1 MCLKPAVRSTLSVF
15 RALYFVHR
23 FIHRVYM
30 PNFSM
35 YDDYPE
41 HYLETEKSWRSGS
54 RSSFRT
60 TRESS
65 VRRDALADRVITVSV
80 AVGQLRDAVV
90 GTLGGLWISG
100 EVSNLSRP
108 VSGHVYFT
116 IKDRDAQIR
125 CAYFAG
131 QARQHPATFRMG
143 DRIEVCGAP
152 DVYAK
157 SGDLQ
162 IKVTQWRHAGAGA
175 LYEAYLR
182 LKTQLSAEGLFDSSV
197 KKPLPRF
204 VKRVVV
210 VTSAQAAAFQD
221 VIRTIRRRMP
231 WVVLTL
237 SPAFVQGAMAPRSLM
252 EALKRADRAR
262 PDVILLVRGG
272 GSFEDLMAFNDE
284 KLVRTLRTLNT
295 PVIAGIGHESDETLA
310 SLAAD
315 VCASTPTAAAEQLG
329 PEIGDWLR
337 QLNACS
343 DRLER
348 EVGRRLDDAT
358 QTLDRLSQMVHNQ
371 EQGFA
376 HKADQLKRA
385 QTQLTYLIEQNVQS
399 RETRLTRAA
408 RGLSQLGDM
417 PARSEDVLLK
427 QWARFEVSADA
438 YWANK
443 ERRCELSESRLQ
455 SPDLLLQAH
464 KGRLVRAERALRSV
478 FAQQVIQLD
487 RRLNKADGALDIVAN
502 QTVNQQTYKL
512 DRLAQQFPL
521 FEKCV
526 DEATVRLRALG
537 HALLA
542 LDPEKPLRQGYAWV
556 ERGAQPISSVADIE
570 KGQRL
575 TLRFADGRVDVEALD
590 VEK

>member
-1 MCLKPAVRSTLSVF
+1 
-15 RALYFVHR
+15 
-23 FIHRVYM
+23 M
-30 PNFSM
+30 PNFPTF
-35 YDDYPE
+35 DDYPDFQ
-41 HYLETEKSWRSGS
+41 LETERPWQPVT
-54 RSSFRT
+54 RSSYRGL
-60 TRESS
+60 RETP
-65 VRRDALADRVITVSV
+65 VHREALADRVISVSV
-80 AVGQLRDAVV
+80 AVGQLRDAV
-90 GTLGGLWISG
+90 GKTLGGLWISG
-100 EVSNLSRP
+100 EVSNLSKP

-131 QARQHPATFRMG
+131 QARLNPATFRTG
-143 DRIEVCGAP
+143 DRIEVCGHP

-182 LKTQLSAEGLFDSSV
+182 LKQLLSTEGLFDLSV

-221 VIRTIRRRMP
+221 VIRTVRRRMP
-231 WVVLTL
+231 WVELTL
-237 SPAFVQGAMAPRSLM
+237 SPAFVQGAMAPRSLI
-252 EALKRADRAR
+252 EALKRADRAQ
-262 PDVILLVRGG
+262 PDVVLLVRGG

-284 KLVRTLRTLNT
+284 KLVRTLRTLNV

-337 QLNACS
+337 QLNACA

-348 EVGRRLDDAT
+348 AVVRSIDDAT
-358 QTLDRLSQMVHNQ
+358 QTLDRFGQYLQRQ
-371 EQGFA
+371 EQGFER
-376 HKADQLKRA
+376 KAEQLVRA
-385 QTQLTYLIEQNVQS
+385 ETQLTYLIEQNVKS
-399 RETRLTRAA
+399 REVRLNRSAWH
-408 RGLSQLGDM
+408 LSQLGDV
-417 PARSEDVLLK
+417 PARREDTLLK
-427 QWARFEVSADA
+427 QWTRFEGSVDA
-438 YWANK
+438 YWANID
-443 ERRCELSESRLQ
+443 RRCGLAESRLK
-455 SPDLLLQAH
+455 SPDLLLKAH
-464 KGRLVRAERALRSV
+464 TGHLARAEGALQTV
-478 FAQQVIQLD
+478 FSQQLTQLD
-487 RRLNKADGALDIVAN
+487 RRLNKVDGALDVVAT
-502 QTVNQQTYKL
+502 QTVKQQAYKL
-512 DRLAQQFPL
+512 ERLAQQFPL
-521 FEKCV
+521 FEKTV

-556 ERGAQPISSVADIE
+556 ERGAQPVSSVFEIQQ
-570 KGQRL
+570 GQHL
-575 TLRFADGRVDVEALD
+575 TLRFADGLVEAEALD
-590 VEK
+590 VKKNECF

>member
-1 MCLKPAVRSTLSVF
+1 
-15 RALYFVHR
+15 
-23 FIHRVYM
+23 M
-30 PNFSM
+30 PNFPTF
-35 YDDYPE
+35 DDYPDFP
-41 HYLETEKSWRSGS
+41 LETERPWQPVT
-54 RSSFRT
+54 RSSYRGL
-60 TRESS
+60 RETP
-65 VRRDALADRVITVSV
+65 VHREALADRVISVSV
-80 AVGQLRDAVV
+80 AVGQLRDAV
-90 GTLGGLWISG
+90 GKTLGGLWISG
-100 EVSNLSRP
+100 EVSNLSKP

-131 QARQHPATFRMG
+131 QARLNPATFRTG
-143 DRIEVCGAP
+143 DRIEVCGHP

-182 LKTQLSAEGLFDSSV
+182 LKQQLSTEGLFDLSV

-221 VIRTIRRRMP
+221 VIRTVRRRMP
-231 WVVLTL
+231 WVELTL
-237 SPAFVQGAMAPRSLM
+237 SPAFVQGAMAPRSLI
-252 EALKRADRAR
+252 EALKRADRAQ

-284 KLVRTLRTLNT
+284 KLVRTLRTLNV

-337 QLNACS
+337 QLNAYA

-348 EVGRRLDDAT
+348 AVVRSIDDAT
-358 QTLDRLSQMVHNQ
+358 QTLDRFGQYLQRQ
-371 EQGFA
+371 EQGFER
-376 HKADQLKRA
+376 KAEQLVRA
-385 QTQLTYLIEQNVQS
+385 ETQLTYLIDQNVKS
-399 RETRLTRAA
+399 REVRLNRAA
-408 RGLSQLGDM
+408 WHLSQLGDV
-417 PARSEDVLLK
+417 PARREDTLLK
-427 QWARFEVSADA
+427 QWTRFEGSVDA
-438 YWANK
+438 YWANID
-443 ERRCELSESRLQ
+443 RRCGLAESRLK
-455 SPDLLLQAH
+455 SPDLLLKAH
-464 KGRLVRAERALRSV
+464 TGHLARAEGALQTV
-478 FAQQVIQLD
+478 FSQQLTQLD
-487 RRLNKADGALDIVAN
+487 RRLNKVDGALDVVAT
-502 QTVNQQTYKL
+502 QTVKQQAYKL
-512 DRLAQQFPL
+512 ERLAQQFPL
-521 FEKCV
+521 FEKTV

-556 ERGAQPISSVADIE
+556 ERGAQPVSSVFEIQQ
-570 KGQRL
+570 GQHL
-575 TLRFADGRVDVEALD
+575 TLRFADGLVEAEALD
-590 VEK
+590 VKKNECF

>member
-1 MCLKPAVRSTLSVF
+1 
-15 RALYFVHR
+15 
-23 FIHRVYM
+23 M
-30 PNFSM
+30 PNFPTF
-35 YDDYPE
+35 DDYPDFQ
-41 HYLETEKSWRSGS
+41 LETERPWQPVT
-54 RSSFRT
+54 RSSYRGL
-60 TRESS
+60 RETP
-65 VRRDALADRVITVSV
+65 VHREALADRVISVSV
-80 AVGQLRDAVV
+80 AVGQLRDAV
-90 GTLGGLWISG
+90 GKTLGGLWISG
-100 EVSNLSRP
+100 EVSNLSKP

-131 QARQHPATFRMG
+131 QARLNPATFRTG
-143 DRIEVCGAP
+143 DRIEVCGHP

-182 LKTQLSAEGLFDSSV
+182 LKHQLSTEGLFDLSV
-197 KKPLPRF
+197 KKPLPRL

-221 VIRTIRRRMP
+221 VIRTVRRRMP
-231 WVVLTL
+231 WVELTL
-237 SPAFVQGAMAPRSLM
+237 SPAFVQGAMAPRSLI
-252 EALKRADRAR
+252 EALKRADRAQ

-284 KLVRTLRTLNT
+284 KLVRTLRTLNV

-337 QLNACS
+337 QLNACA

-348 EVGRRLDDAT
+348 AVVRSIDDAT
-358 QTLDRLSQMVHNQ
+358 QTLDRFGQYLQRQ
-371 EQGFA
+371 EQGFER
-376 HKADQLKRA
+376 KAEQLVRA
-385 QTQLTYLIEQNVQS
+385 ETQLTYLIEQNVKS
-399 RETRLTRAA
+399 REVRLNRSAWH
-408 RGLSQLGDM
+408 LSQLGDV
-417 PARSEDVLLK
+417 PVRREETLLK
-427 QWARFEVSADA
+427 HWTRFEGSVDA
-438 YWANK
+438 YWANID
-443 ERRCELSESRLQ
+443 RRCGLAESRLK
-455 SPDLLLQAH
+455 SPDLLLKAH
-464 KGRLVRAERALRSV
+464 TGHLARAEGALQTV
-478 FAQQVIQLD
+478 FSQQLTQLD
-487 RRLNKADGALDIVAN
+487 RRLNKVDGALDVVAT
-502 QTVNQQTYKL
+502 QTVKQQAYKL
-512 DRLAQQFPL
+512 ERLAQQFPL
-521 FEKCV
+521 FEKTV

-556 ERGAQPISSVADIE
+556 ERGAQPVSSVFEIQQ
-570 KGQRL
+570 GQHL
-575 TLRFADGRVDVEALD
+575 TLRFADGLVEAEALD
-590 VEK
+590 VKKNECF

>member
-1 MCLKPAVRSTLSVF
+1 
-15 RALYFVHR
+15 
-23 FIHRVYM
+23 M
-30 PNFSM
+30 PNFPTF
-35 YDDYPE
+35 DDYPDFQ
-41 HYLETEKSWRSGS
+41 LETERPWQPVT
-54 RSSFRT
+54 RSSYRGL
-60 TRESS
+60 RETP
-65 VRRDALADRVITVSV
+65 VHREALADRVISVSV
-80 AVGQLRDAVV
+80 AVGQLRDAV
-90 GTLGGLWISG
+90 GKTLGGLWISG
-100 EVSNLSRP
+100 EVSNLSKP

-131 QARQHPATFRMG
+131 QARLNPATFRTG
-143 DRIEVCGAP
+143 DRIEVCGHP

-182 LKTQLSAEGLFDSSV
+182 LKQQLSTEGLFDLSV

-221 VIRTIRRRMP
+221 VIRTVRRRMP
-231 WVVLTL
+231 WVELTL
-237 SPAFVQGAMAPRSLM
+237 SPAFVQGAMAPRSLI
-252 EALKRADRAR
+252 EALKRADRAQ

-284 KLVRTLRTLNT
+284 KLVRTLRTLNV

-337 QLNACS
+337 QLNACA

-348 EVGRRLDDAT
+348 AVVRSIDDAT
-358 QTLDRLSQMVHNQ
+358 QTLDRFGQYLQRQ
-371 EQGFA
+371 EQGFER
-376 HKADQLKRA
+376 KAEQLVRA
-385 QTQLTYLIEQNVQS
+385 ETQLTYLIEQNVKS
-399 RETRLTRAA
+399 REVRLNRSAWH
-408 RGLSQLGDM
+408 LSQLGDV
-417 PARSEDVLLK
+417 PARREDTLLK
-427 QWARFEVSADA
+427 QWTRFEGSVDA
-438 YWANK
+438 YWANID
-443 ERRCELSESRLQ
+443 RRCGLAESRLK
-455 SPDLLLQAH
+455 SPDLLLKAH
-464 KGRLVRAERALRSV
+464 TGHLARAEGALQTV
-478 FAQQVIQLD
+478 FSQQLTQLD
-487 RRLNKADGALDIVAN
+487 RRLNKVDGALDVVAT
-502 QTVNQQTYKL
+502 QTVKQQAYKL
-512 DRLAQQFPL
+512 ERLAQQFPL
-521 FEKCV
+521 FEKTV

-556 ERGAQPISSVADIE
+556 ERGAQPVSSVFEIQQ
-570 KGQRL
+570 GQHL
-575 TLRFADGRVDVEALD
+575 TLRFADGRVEAEALD
-590 VEK
+590 VKKNECF

>member
-1 MCLKPAVRSTLSVF
+1 
-15 RALYFVHR
+15 
-23 FIHRVYM
+23 M
-30 PNFSM
+30 PNFPTF
-35 YDDYPE
+35 DDYPDFQ
-41 HYLETEKSWRSGS
+41 LETERPWQPVT
-54 RSSFRT
+54 RSSYRGL
-60 TRESS
+60 RETP
-65 VRRDALADRVITVSV
+65 VHREALADRVISVSV
-80 AVGQLRDAVV
+80 AVGQLRDAV
-90 GTLGGLWISG
+90 GKTLGGLWISG
-100 EVSNLSRP
+100 EVSNLSKP

-131 QARQHPATFRMG
+131 QARLNPATFRTG
-143 DRIEVCGAP
+143 DRIEVCGHP

-182 LKTQLSAEGLFDSSV
+182 LKQQLSTEGLFDLSV

-221 VIRTIRRRMP
+221 VIRTVRRRMP
-231 WVVLTL
+231 WVELTL
-237 SPAFVQGAMAPRSLM
+237 SPAFVQGAMAPRSLI
-252 EALKRADRAR
+252 EALKRADRAQ

-284 KLVRTLRTLNT
+284 KLVRTLRTLNV

-337 QLNACS
+337 QLNACA

-348 EVGRRLDDAT
+348 AVVRSIDDAT
-358 QTLDRLSQMVHNQ
+358 QTLDRFGQYLQRQ
-371 EQGFA
+371 EQGFER
-376 HKADQLKRA
+376 KAEQLVRA
-385 QTQLTYLIEQNVQS
+385 ETQLTYLIEQNVKS
-399 RETRLTRAA
+399 REVRLNRSAWH
-408 RGLSQLGDM
+408 LSQLGDV
-417 PARSEDVLLK
+417 PVRREETLLK
-427 QWARFEVSADA
+427 HWTRFEGSVDA
-438 YWANK
+438 YWANID
-443 ERRCELSESRLQ
+443 RRCGLAESRLK
-455 SPDLLLQAH
+455 SPDLLLKAH
-464 KGRLVRAERALRSV
+464 TGHLARAEGALQTV
-478 FAQQVIQLD
+478 FSQQLTQLD
-487 RRLNKADGALDIVAN
+487 RRLNKVDGALDVVAT
-502 QTVNQQTYKL
+502 QTVKQQAYKL
-512 DRLAQQFPL
+512 ERLAQQFPL
-521 FEKCV
+521 FEKTV

-556 ERGAQPISSVADIE
+556 ERGAQPVSSVFEIQQ
-570 KGQRL
+570 GQHL
-575 TLRFADGRVDVEALD
+575 TLRFADGLVEAEALD
-590 VEK
+590 VKKNECF

>member
-1 MCLKPAVRSTLSVF
+1 
-15 RALYFVHR
+15 
-23 FIHRVYM
+23 M
-30 PNFSM
+30 PNFPTF
-35 YDDYPE
+35 DDYPDFQ
-41 HYLETEKSWRSGS
+41 LETERPWQPVT
-54 RSSFRT
+54 RSSYRGL
-60 TRESS
+60 RETP
-65 VRRDALADRVITVSV
+65 VHREALADRVISVSV
-80 AVGQLRDAVV
+80 AVGQLRDAVSK
-90 GTLGGLWISG
+90 TLGGLWISG
-100 EVSNLSRP
+100 EVSNLSKP

-131 QARQHPATFRMG
+131 QARLNPATFRTG
-143 DRIEVCGAP
+143 DRIEVCGHP

-182 LKTQLSAEGLFDSSV
+182 LKQLLSTEGLFDLSV

-221 VIRTIRRRMP
+221 VIRTVRRRMP
-231 WVVLTL
+231 WVELTL
-237 SPAFVQGAMAPRSLM
+237 SPAFVQGAMAPRSLI
-252 EALKRADRAR
+252 EALKRADRAQ

-284 KLVRTLRTLNT
+284 KLVRTLRTLNV

-337 QLNACS
+337 QLNACA

-348 EVGRRLDDAT
+348 AVVRSIDDAT
-358 QTLDRLSQMVHNQ
+358 QTLDRFGQYLQRQ
-371 EQGFA
+371 EQGFER
-376 HKADQLKRA
+376 KAEQLVRA
-385 QTQLTYLIEQNVQS
+385 ETQLTYLIEQNVKS
-399 RETRLTRAA
+399 REVRLNRSAWH
-408 RGLSQLGDM
+408 LSQLGDV
-417 PARSEDVLLK
+417 PVRREETLLK
-427 QWARFEVSADA
+427 HWTRFEGSVDA
-438 YWANK
+438 YWANID
-443 ERRCELSESRLQ
+443 RRCGLVESRLK
-455 SPDLLLQAH
+455 SPDLLLKAH
-464 KGRLVRAERALRSV
+464 TGHLARAEGALQTV
-478 FAQQVIQLD
+478 FSQQLTQLD
-487 RRLNKADGALDIVAN
+487 RRLNKVDGALDVVAT
-502 QTVNQQTYKL
+502 QTVKQQAYKL
-512 DRLAQQFPL
+512 ERLAQQFPL
-521 FEKCV
+521 FEKTV

-556 ERGAQPISSVADIE
+556 ERGAQPVSSVFEIQQ
-570 KGQRL
+570 GQHL
-575 TLRFADGRVDVEALD
+575 TLRFADGLVEAEALD
-590 VEK
+590 VKKNECF

>member
-1 MCLKPAVRSTLSVF
+1 
-15 RALYFVHR
+15 
-23 FIHRVYM
+23 M
-30 PNFSM
+30 PNFPTF
-35 YDDYPE
+35 DDYPDFQ
-41 HYLETEKSWRSGS
+41 LETERPWQPVT
-54 RSSFRT
+54 RSSYRGL
-60 TRESS
+60 RETP
-65 VRRDALADRVITVSV
+65 VRREALADRVISVSV
-80 AVGQLRDAVV
+80 AVGQLRDAV
-90 GTLGGLWISG
+90 GKTLGGLWISG
-100 EVSNLSRP
+100 EVSNLSKP

-131 QARQHPATFRMG
+131 QARLNPATFRTG
-143 DRIEVCGAP
+143 DRIEVCGHP

-182 LKTQLSAEGLFDSSV
+182 LKHQLSTEGLFDLSV

-221 VIRTIRRRMP
+221 VIRTVRRRMP
-231 WVVLTL
+231 WVELTL
-237 SPAFVQGAMAPRSLM
+237 SPAFVQGAMAPRSLI
-252 EALKRADRAR
+252 EALKRADRAQ

-284 KLVRTLRTLNT
+284 KLVRTLRTLNV

-337 QLNACS
+337 QLNACA

-348 EVGRRLDDAT
+348 AVVRSIDDAT
-358 QTLDRLSQMVHNQ
+358 QTLDRFGQYLQRQ
-371 EQGFA
+371 EQGFER
-376 HKADQLKRA
+376 KAEQLVRA
-385 QTQLTYLIEQNVQS
+385 ETQLTYLIEQNVKS
-399 RETRLTRAA
+399 REVRLNRSAWH
-408 RGLSQLGDM
+408 LSQLGDV
-417 PARSEDVLLK
+417 PVRREETLLK
-427 QWARFEVSADA
+427 HWTRFEGSVDA
-438 YWANK
+438 YWANID
-443 ERRCELSESRLQ
+443 RRCGLAESRLK
-455 SPDLLLQAH
+455 SPDLLLKAH
-464 KGRLVRAERALRSV
+464 TGHLARAEGALQTV
-478 FAQQVIQLD
+478 FSQQLTQLD
-487 RRLNKADGALDIVAN
+487 RRLNKVDGALDVVAT
-502 QTVNQQTYKL
+502 QTVKQQAYKL
-512 DRLAQQFPL
+512 ERLAQQFPL
-521 FEKCV
+521 FEKTV

-556 ERGAQPISSVADIE
+556 ERGAQPVSSVFEIQQ
-570 KGQRL
+570 GQHL
-575 TLRFADGRVDVEALD
+575 TLRFADGLVEAEALD
-590 VEK
+590 VKKNECF

>member
-1 MCLKPAVRSTLSVF
+1 
-15 RALYFVHR
+15 
-23 FIHRVYM
+23 M
-30 PNFSM
+30 PNFSTF
-35 YDDYPE
+35 DDYPDFQ
-41 HYLETEKSWRSGS
+41 LETERPWQPVT
-54 RSSFRT
+54 RSSYRGL
-60 TRESS
+60 RETP
-65 VRRDALADRVITVSV
+65 VHREALADRVISVSV
-80 AVGQLRDAVV
+80 AVGQLRDAV
-90 GTLGGLWISG
+90 GKTLGGLWISG
-100 EVSNLSRP
+100 EVSNLSKP

-131 QARQHPATFRMG
+131 QARLNPATFRTG
-143 DRIEVCGAP
+143 DRIEVCGHP

-182 LKTQLSAEGLFDSSV
+182 LKHQLSTEGLFDLSV

-221 VIRTIRRRMP
+221 VIRTVRRRMP
-231 WVVLTL
+231 WVELTL
-237 SPAFVQGAMAPRSLM
+237 SPAFVQGAMAPRSLI
-252 EALKRADRAR
+252 EALKRADRAQ

-284 KLVRTLRTLNT
+284 KLVRTLRTLNV

-337 QLNACS
+337 QLNACA

-348 EVGRRLDDAT
+348 AVVRSIDDAT
-358 QTLDRLSQMVHNQ
+358 QTLDRFGQYLQRQ
-371 EQGFA
+371 EQGFER
-376 HKADQLKRA
+376 KAEQLVRA
-385 QTQLTYLIEQNVQS
+385 ETQLTYLIEQNVKS
-399 RETRLTRAA
+399 REVRLNRSAWH
-408 RGLSQLGDM
+408 LSQLGDV
-417 PARSEDVLLK
+417 PVRREETLLK
-427 QWARFEVSADA
+427 HWTRFEGSVDA
-438 YWANK
+438 YWANID
-443 ERRCELSESRLQ
+443 RRCGLAESRLK
-455 SPDLLLQAH
+455 SPDLLLKAH
-464 KGRLVRAERALRSV
+464 TGHLARAEGALQTV
-478 FAQQVIQLD
+478 FSQQLTQLD
-487 RRLNKADGALDIVAN
+487 RRLNKVDGALDVVAT
-502 QTVNQQTYKL
+502 QTVKQQAYKL
-512 DRLAQQFPL
+512 ERLAQQFPL
-521 FEKCV
+521 FEKTV

-556 ERGAQPISSVADIE
+556 ERGAQPVSSVFEIQQ
-570 KGQRL
+570 GQHL
-575 TLRFADGRVDVEALD
+575 TLRFADGLVEAEALD
-590 VEK
+590 VKKNECF

>member
-1 MCLKPAVRSTLSVF
+1 
-15 RALYFVHR
+15 
-23 FIHRVYM
+23 M
-30 PNFSM
+30 PNFPTF
-35 YDDYPE
+35 DDYPDFQ
-41 HYLETEKSWRSGS
+41 LETERPWQPVT
-54 RSSFRT
+54 RSSYRGL
-60 TRESS
+60 RETP
-65 VRRDALADRVITVSV
+65 VHREALADRVISVSV
-80 AVGQLRDAVV
+80 AVGQLRDAV
-90 GTLGGLWISG
+90 GKTLGGLWISG
-100 EVSNLSRP
+100 EVSNLSKP

-131 QARQHPATFRMG
+131 QARLNPATFRTG
-143 DRIEVCGAP
+143 DRIEVCGHP

-182 LKTQLSAEGLFDSSV
+182 LKQQLSTEGLFDLSV

-204 VKRVVV
+204 VKHVVV

-221 VIRTIRRRMP
+221 VIRTVRRRMP
-231 WVVLTL
+231 WVELTL
-237 SPAFVQGAMAPRSLM
+237 SPAFVQGAMAPRSLI
-252 EALKRADRAR
+252 EALKRADRAQ

-284 KLVRTLRTLNT
+284 KLVRTLRTLNV

-337 QLNACS
+337 QLNACA

-348 EVGRRLDDAT
+348 AVVRSIDDAT
-358 QTLDRLSQMVHNQ
+358 QTLDRFGQYLQRQ
-371 EQGFA
+371 EQGFER
-376 HKADQLKRA
+376 KAEQLVRA
-385 QTQLTYLIEQNVQS
+385 ETQLTSLIEQNVKS
-399 RETRLTRAA
+399 REVRLNRSAWH
-408 RGLSQLGDM
+408 LSQLGDV
-417 PARSEDVLLK
+417 PVRREETLLK
-427 QWARFEVSADA
+427 HWTRFEGSVDA
-438 YWANK
+438 YWANID
-443 ERRCELSESRLQ
+443 RRCGLAESRLK
-455 SPDLLLQAH
+455 SPDLLLKAH
-464 KGRLVRAERALRSV
+464 TGHLARAEGALQTV
-478 FAQQVIQLD
+478 FSQQLTQLD
-487 RRLNKADGALDIVAN
+487 RRLNKVDGALDVVAT
-502 QTVNQQTYKL
+502 QTVKQQAYKL
-512 DRLAQQFPL
+512 ERLAQQFPL
-521 FEKCV
+521 FEKTV

-556 ERGAQPISSVADIE
+556 ERGAQPVSSVFEIQQ
-570 KGQRL
+570 GQHL
-575 TLRFADGRVDVEALD
+575 TLRFADGLVEAEALD
-590 VEK
+590 VKKNECF

>member
-1 MCLKPAVRSTLSVF
+1 
-15 RALYFVHR
+15 
-23 FIHRVYM
+23 M
-30 PNFSM
+30 PNFPTF
-35 YDDYPE
+35 DDYPDFQ
-41 HYLETEKSWRSGS
+41 LETERPWQPVT
-54 RSSFRT
+54 RSSYRGL
-60 TRESS
+60 RETP
-65 VRRDALADRVITVSV
+65 VHREALADRVISVSV
-80 AVGQLRDAVV
+80 AVGQLRDAV
-90 GTLGGLWISG
+90 GKTLGGLWISG
-100 EVSNLSRP
+100 EVSNLSKP

-131 QARQHPATFRMG
+131 QARLNPATFRTG
-143 DRIEVCGAP
+143 DRIEVCGHP

-182 LKTQLSAEGLFDSSV
+182 LKQQLSTEGLFDLSV

-221 VIRTIRRRMP
+221 VIRTVRRRMP
-231 WVVLTL
+231 WVELTL
-237 SPAFVQGAMAPRSLM
+237 SPAFVQGAMAPRSLI
-252 EALKRADRAR
+252 EALKRADRAQ
-262 PDVILLVRGG
+262 PEVILLVRGG

-284 KLVRTLRTLNT
+284 KLVRTLRTLNV

-337 QLNACS
+337 QLNACA

-348 EVGRRLDDAT
+348 AVVRSIDDAT
-358 QTLDRLSQMVHNQ
+358 QTLDRFGQYLQRQ
-371 EQGFA
+371 EQGFER
-376 HKADQLKRA
+376 KAEQLVRA
-385 QTQLTYLIEQNVQS
+385 ETQLTYLIEQNVKS
-399 RETRLTRAA
+399 REVRLNRSAWH
-408 RGLSQLGDM
+408 LSQLGDV
-417 PARSEDVLLK
+417 PARREDTLLK
-427 QWARFEVSADA
+427 QWTRFEGSVDA
-438 YWANK
+438 YWANID
-443 ERRCELSESRLQ
+443 RRCGLAESRLK
-455 SPDLLLQAH
+455 SPDLLLKAH
-464 KGRLVRAERALRSV
+464 TGHLARAEGALQTV
-478 FAQQVIQLD
+478 FSQQLTQLD
-487 RRLNKADGALDIVAN
+487 RRLNKVDGALDVVAT
-502 QTVNQQTYKL
+502 QTVKQQAYKL
-512 DRLAQQFPL
+512 ERLAQQFPL
-521 FEKCV
+521 FEKTV

-556 ERGAQPISSVADIE
+556 ERGAQPVSSVFEIQQ
-570 KGQRL
+570 GQHL
-575 TLRFADGRVDVEALD
+575 TLRFADGLVEAEALD
-590 VEK
+590 VKKNECF

>member
-1 MCLKPAVRSTLSVF
+1 
-15 RALYFVHR
+15 
-23 FIHRVYM
+23 M
-30 PNFSM
+30 PNFPTF
-35 YDDYPE
+35 DDYPDFQ
-41 HYLETEKSWRSGS
+41 LETERPWQSVT
-54 RSSFRT
+54 RSSYRGL
-60 TRESS
+60 RETP
-65 VRRDALADRVITVSV
+65 VHREALADRVISVSV
-80 AVGQLRDAVV
+80 AVGQLRDAV
-90 GTLGGLWISG
+90 GKTLGGLWISG
-100 EVSNLSRP
+100 EVSNLSKP

-131 QARQHPATFRMG
+131 QARLNPATFRTG
-143 DRIEVCGAP
+143 DRIEVCGHP

-182 LKTQLSAEGLFDSSV
+182 LKQLLSTEGLFDLSV

-221 VIRTIRRRMP
+221 VIRTVRRRMP
-231 WVVLTL
+231 WVELTL
-237 SPAFVQGAMAPRSLM
+237 SPAFVQGAMAPRSLI
-252 EALKRADRAR
+252 EALKRADRAQ
-262 PDVILLVRGG
+262 PDVVLLVRGG

-284 KLVRTLRTLNT
+284 KLVRTLRTLNV

-337 QLNACS
+337 QLNACA

-348 EVGRRLDDAT
+348 AVVRSIDDAT
-358 QTLDRLSQMVHNQ
+358 QTLDRFGQYLQRQ
-371 EQGFA
+371 EQGFER
-376 HKADQLKRA
+376 KSEQLVRA
-385 QTQLTYLIEQNVQS
+385 ETQLTYLIEQNVKS
-399 RETRLTRAA
+399 REVRLNRSAWH
-408 RGLSQLGDM
+408 LSQLGDV
-417 PARSEDVLLK
+417 PVRREETLLK
-427 QWARFEVSADA
+427 HWTRFEGSVDA
-438 YWANK
+438 YWANID
-443 ERRCELSESRLQ
+443 RRCGLAESRLK
-455 SPDLLLQAH
+455 SPDLLLKAH
-464 KGRLVRAERALRSV
+464 TGHLARAEGALQTV
-478 FAQQVIQLD
+478 FSQQLTQLD
-487 RRLNKADGALDIVAN
+487 RRLNKVDGALDVVAT
-502 QTVNQQTYKL
+502 QTVKQQAYKL
-512 DRLAQQFPL
+512 ERLAQQFPL
-521 FEKCV
+521 FEKTV

-556 ERGAQPISSVADIE
+556 ERGAQPVSSVFEIQQ
-570 KGQRL
+570 GQHL
-575 TLRFADGRVDVEALD
+575 TLRFADGLVEAEALD
-590 VEK
+590 VKKNECF

>member
-1 MCLKPAVRSTLSVF
+1 
-15 RALYFVHR
+15 
-23 FIHRVYM
+23 M
-30 PNFSM
+30 PNFPTF
-35 YDDYPE
+35 DDYPDFQ
-41 HYLETEKSWRSGS
+41 LETERPWQPVT
-54 RSSFRT
+54 RSSYRGL
-60 TRESS
+60 RETP
-65 VRRDALADRVITVSV
+65 VRREALADRVISVSV
-80 AVGQLRDAVV
+80 AVGQLRDAV
-90 GTLGGLWISG
+90 GKTLGGLWISG
-100 EVSNLSRP
+100 EVSNLSKP

-131 QARQHPATFRMG
+131 QARLNPATFRTG
-143 DRIEVCGAP
+143 DRIEVCGHP

-182 LKTQLSAEGLFDSSV
+182 LKQQLSTEGLFDLSV

-221 VIRTIRRRMP
+221 VIRTVRRRMP
-231 WVVLTL
+231 WVELTL
-237 SPAFVQGAMAPRSLM
+237 SPAFVQGAMAPRSLI
-252 EALKRADRAR
+252 EALKRADRAQ
-262 PDVILLVRGG
+262 PDVVLLVRGG

-284 KLVRTLRTLNT
+284 KLVRTLRTLNV

-337 QLNACS
+337 QLNACA

-348 EVGRRLDDAT
+348 AVVRSIDDAT
-358 QTLDRLSQMVHNQ
+358 QTLDRFGQYLQRQ
-371 EQGFA
+371 EQGFER
-376 HKADQLKRA
+376 KAEQLVRA
-385 QTQLTYLIEQNVQS
+385 ETQLTYLIEQNVKS
-399 RETRLTRAA
+399 REVRLNRSAWH
-408 RGLSQLGDM
+408 LSQLGDV
-417 PARSEDVLLK
+417 PARREDTLLK
-427 QWARFEVSADA
+427 HWTRFEGSVDA
-438 YWANK
+438 YWANID
-443 ERRCELSESRLQ
+443 RRCGLAESRLK
-455 SPDLLLQAH
+455 SPDLLLKAH
-464 KGRLVRAERALRSV
+464 TGHLARAEGALQTV
-478 FAQQVIQLD
+478 FSQQLTQLD
-487 RRLNKADGALDIVAN
+487 RRLNKVDGALDVVAT
-502 QTVNQQTYKL
+502 QTVKQQAYKL
-512 DRLAQQFPL
+512 ERLAQQFPL
-521 FEKCV
+521 FEKTF

-556 ERGAQPISSVADIE
+556 ERGAQPVSSVFEIQQ
-570 KGQRL
+570 GQHL
-575 TLRFADGRVDVEALD
+575 TLRFADGLVEAEALD
-590 VEK
+590 VKKNECF

>member
-1 MCLKPAVRSTLSVF
+1 
-15 RALYFVHR
+15 
-23 FIHRVYM
+23 M
-30 PNFSM
+30 PNFPTF
-35 YDDYPE
+35 DDYPDFQ
-41 HYLETEKSWRSGS
+41 LETERPWQPVT
-54 RSSFRT
+54 RSSYRGL
-60 TRESS
+60 RETP
-65 VRRDALADRVITVSV
+65 VHREALADRVISVSV
-80 AVGQLRDAVV
+80 AVGQLRDAV
-90 GTLGGLWISG
+90 GKTLGGLWISG
-100 EVSNLSRP
+100 EVSNLSKP

-131 QARQHPATFRMG
+131 QARLNPATFRTG
-143 DRIEVCGAP
+143 DRIEVCGHP

-182 LKTQLSAEGLFDSSV
+182 LKQLLSTEGLFDLSV

-204 VKRVVV
+204 VKHVVV

-221 VIRTIRRRMP
+221 VIRTVRRRMP
-231 WVVLTL
+231 WVELTL
-237 SPAFVQGAMAPRSLM
+237 SPAFVQGAMAPRSLI
-252 EALKRADRAR
+252 EALKRADRAQ

-284 KLVRTLRTLNT
+284 KLVRTLRTLNV

-337 QLNACS
+337 QLNACA

-348 EVGRRLDDAT
+348 AVVRSIDDAT
-358 QTLDRLSQMVHNQ
+358 QTLDRFGQYLQRQ
-371 EQGFA
+371 EQGFER
-376 HKADQLKRA
+376 KSEQLVRA
-385 QTQLTYLIEQNVQS
+385 ETQLTYLIEQNVKS
-399 RETRLTRAA
+399 REVRLNRSAWH
-408 RGLSQLGDM
+408 LSQLGDV
-417 PARSEDVLLK
+417 PVRREETLLK
-427 QWARFEVSADA
+427 HWTRFEGSVDA
-438 YWANK
+438 YWANID
-443 ERRCELSESRLQ
+443 RRCGLAESRLK
-455 SPDLLLQAH
+455 SPDLLLKAH
-464 KGRLVRAERALRSV
+464 TGHLARAEGALQTV
-478 FAQQVIQLD
+478 FSQQLTQLD
-487 RRLNKADGALDIVAN
+487 RRLNKVDGALDVVAT
-502 QTVNQQTYKL
+502 QTVKQQAYKL
-512 DRLAQQFPL
+512 ERLAQQFPL
-521 FEKCV
+521 FEKTV

-556 ERGAQPISSVADIE
+556 ERGAQPVSSVFEIQQ
-570 KGQRL
+570 GQHL
-575 TLRFADGRVDVEALD
+575 TLRFADGLVEAEALD
-590 VEK
+590 VKKNECF

>member
-1 MCLKPAVRSTLSVF
+1 
-15 RALYFVHR
+15 
-23 FIHRVYM
+23 M
-30 PNFSM
+30 PNFPTF
-35 YDDYPE
+35 DDYPDFQ
-41 HYLETEKSWRSGS
+41 LETERPWQPVT
-54 RSSFRT
+54 RSSYRGL
-60 TRESS
+60 RETP
-65 VRRDALADRVITVSV
+65 VRREALADRVISVSV
-80 AVGQLRDAVV
+80 AVGQLRDAV
-90 GTLGGLWISG
+90 GKTLGGLWISG
-100 EVSNLSRP
+100 EVSNLSKP

-131 QARQHPATFRMG
+131 QARLNPATFRTG
-143 DRIEVCGAP
+143 DRIEVCGHP

-162 IKVTQWRHAGAGA
+162 IKVTQWRHAGAGV

-182 LKTQLSAEGLFDSSV
+182 LKQLLSTEGLFDLSV

-221 VIRTIRRRMP
+221 VIRTVRRRMP
-231 WVVLTL
+231 WVELTL
-237 SPAFVQGAMAPRSLM
+237 SPAFVQGAMAPRSLI
-252 EALKRADRAR
+252 EALKRADRAQ

-284 KLVRTLRTLNT
+284 KLVRTLRTLNV

-337 QLNACS
+337 QLNACA

-348 EVGRRLDDAT
+348 AVVRSIDDAT
-358 QTLDRLSQMVHNQ
+358 QTLDRFGQYLQRQ
-371 EQGFA
+371 EQGFER
-376 HKADQLKRA
+376 KAEQLVRA
-385 QTQLTYLIEQNVQS
+385 ETQLTYLIEQNVKS
-399 RETRLTRAA
+399 REVRLNRSAWH
-408 RGLSQLGDM
+408 LSQLGDV
-417 PARSEDVLLK
+417 PVRREETLLK
-427 QWARFEVSADA
+427 HWTRFEGSVDA
-438 YWANK
+438 YWANID
-443 ERRCELSESRLQ
+443 RRCGLAESRLK
-455 SPDLLLQAH
+455 SPDLLLKAH
-464 KGRLVRAERALRSV
+464 TGHLARAEGALQTV
-478 FAQQVIQLD
+478 FSQQLTQLD
-487 RRLNKADGALDIVAN
+487 RRLNKVDGALDVVAT
-502 QTVNQQTYKL
+502 QTVKQQAYKL
-512 DRLAQQFPL
+512 ERLAQQFPL
-521 FEKCV
+521 FEKTV

-556 ERGAQPISSVADIE
+556 ERGAQPVSSVFEIQQ
-570 KGQRL
+570 GQHL
-575 TLRFADGRVDVEALD
+575 TLRFADGLVEAEALD
-590 VEK
+590 VKKNECF

>member
-1 MCLKPAVRSTLSVF
+1 
-15 RALYFVHR
+15 
-23 FIHRVYM
+23 M
-30 PNFSM
+30 PNFPTF
-35 YDDYPE
+35 DDYPDFQ
-41 HYLETEKSWRSGS
+41 LETERPWQPVT
-54 RSSFRT
+54 RSSYRGL
-60 TRESS
+60 RETP
-65 VRRDALADRVITVSV
+65 VHREALADRVISVSV
-80 AVGQLRDAVV
+80 AVGQLRDAV
-90 GTLGGLWISG
+90 GKTLGGLWISG
-100 EVSNLSRP
+100 EVSNLSKP

-131 QARQHPATFRMG
+131 QARLNPATFRTG
-143 DRIEVCGAP
+143 DRIEVCGHP

-182 LKTQLSAEGLFDSSV
+182 LKQQLSTEGLFDLSV

-221 VIRTIRRRMP
+221 VIRTVRRRMP
-231 WVVLTL
+231 WVELTL
-237 SPAFVQGAMAPRSLM
+237 SPAFVQGAMAPRSLI
-252 EALKRADRAR
+252 EALKRADRAQ

-284 KLVRTLRTLNT
+284 KLVRTLRTLNV

-337 QLNACS
+337 QLNACA

-348 EVGRRLDDAT
+348 AVVRSIDDAT
-358 QTLDRLSQMVHNQ
+358 QTLDRFGQYLQRQ
-371 EQGFA
+371 EQGFER
-376 HKADQLKRA
+376 KAEQLVRA
-385 QTQLTYLIEQNVQS
+385 ETQLTYLIEQNVKS
-399 RETRLTRAA
+399 REVRLNRSAWH
-408 RGLSQLGDM
+408 LSQLGDV
-417 PARSEDVLLK
+417 PARREDTLLK
-427 QWARFEVSADA
+427 QWTRFEGSVDA
-438 YWANK
+438 YWANID
-443 ERRCELSESRLQ
+443 RRCGLAESRLK
-455 SPDLLLQAH
+455 SPDLLLKAH
-464 KGRLVRAERALRSV
+464 TGHLARAEGALQTV
-478 FAQQVIQLD
+478 FSQQLTQLD
-487 RRLNKADGALDIVAN
+487 RRLNKVDGALDVVAT
-502 QTVNQQTYKL
+502 QTVKQQAYKL
-512 DRLAQQFPL
+512 ERLAQQFPL
-521 FEKCV
+521 FEKTV

-556 ERGAQPISSVADIE
+556 ERGAQPVSSVFEIQQ
-570 KGQRL
+570 GQHL
-575 TLRFADGRVDVEALD
+575 TLRFADGLVEAEALD
-590 VEK
+590 VKKNECF

>member
-1 MCLKPAVRSTLSVF
+1 
-15 RALYFVHR
+15 
-23 FIHRVYM
+23 M
-30 PNFSM
+30 PNFSTF
-35 YDDYPE
+35 DDYPDFQ
-41 HYLETEKSWRSGS
+41 LETERPWQPVT
-54 RSSFRT
+54 RSSYRGL
-60 TRESS
+60 RETP
-65 VRRDALADRVITVSV
+65 VRREALADRVISVSV
-80 AVGQLRDAVV
+80 AVGQLRDAV
-90 GTLGGLWISG
+90 GKTLGGLWISG
-100 EVSNLSRP
+100 EVSNLSKP

-131 QARQHPATFRMG
+131 QARLNPATFRTG
-143 DRIEVCGAP
+143 DRIEVCGHP

-182 LKTQLSAEGLFDSSV
+182 LKHQLSTEGLFDLSV

-221 VIRTIRRRMP
+221 VIRTVRRRMP
-231 WVVLTL
+231 WVELTL
-237 SPAFVQGAMAPRSLM
+237 SPAFVQGAMAPRSLI
-252 EALKRADRAR
+252 EALKRADRAQ

-284 KLVRTLRTLNT
+284 KLVRTLRTLNV

-337 QLNACS
+337 QLNACA

-348 EVGRRLDDAT
+348 AVVRSIDDAT
-358 QTLDRLSQMVHNQ
+358 QTLDRFGQYLQRQ
-371 EQGFA
+371 EQGFER
-376 HKADQLKRA
+376 KAEQLVRA
-385 QTQLTYLIEQNVQS
+385 ETQLTYLIEQNVKS
-399 RETRLTRAA
+399 REVRLNRSAWH
-408 RGLSQLGDM
+408 LSQLGDV
-417 PARSEDVLLK
+417 PVRREETLLK
-427 QWARFEVSADA
+427 HWTRFEGSVDA
-438 YWANK
+438 YWANID
-443 ERRCELSESRLQ
+443 RRCGLAESRLK
-455 SPDLLLQAH
+455 SPDLLLKAH
-464 KGRLVRAERALRSV
+464 TGHLARAEGALQTV
-478 FAQQVIQLD
+478 FSQQLTQLD
-487 RRLNKADGALDIVAN
+487 RRLNKVDGALDVVAT
-502 QTVNQQTYKL
+502 QTVKQQAYKL
-512 DRLAQQFPL
+512 ERLAQQFPL
-521 FEKCV
+521 FEKTV

-556 ERGAQPISSVADIE
+556 ERGAQPVSSVFEIQQ
-570 KGQRL
+570 GQHL
-575 TLRFADGRVDVEALD
+575 TLRFADGLVEAEALD
-590 VEK
+590 VKKNECF

>member
-1 MCLKPAVRSTLSVF
+1 
-15 RALYFVHR
+15 
-23 FIHRVYM
+23 M
-30 PNFSM
+30 PNFPTF
-35 YDDYPE
+35 DDYPDFQ
-41 HYLETEKSWRSGS
+41 LETERPWQPVT
-54 RSSFRT
+54 RSSYRGL
-60 TRESS
+60 RETP
-65 VRRDALADRVITVSV
+65 VHREALADRVISVSV
-80 AVGQLRDAVV
+80 AVGQLRDAV
-90 GTLGGLWISG
+90 GKTLGGLWISG
-100 EVSNLSRP
+100 EVSNLSKP

-131 QARQHPATFRMG
+131 QARLNPATFRTG
-143 DRIEVCGAP
+143 DRIEVCGHP

-182 LKTQLSAEGLFDSSV
+182 LKQQLSTEGLFDLSV

-221 VIRTIRRRMP
+221 VIRTVRRRMP
-231 WVVLTL
+231 WVELTL
-237 SPAFVQGAMAPRSLM
+237 SPAFVQGAMAPRSLI
-252 EALKRADRAR
+252 EALKRADRAQ

-284 KLVRTLRTLNT
+284 KLVRTLRTLNV

-337 QLNACS
+337 QLNACA

-348 EVGRRLDDAT
+348 AVVRSIDDAT
-358 QTLDRLSQMVHNQ
+358 QTLDRFGQYLQRQ
-371 EQGFA
+371 EQGFER
-376 HKADQLKRA
+376 KAEQLVRA
-385 QTQLTYLIEQNVQS
+385 ETQLTYLIEQNVKS
-399 RETRLTRAA
+399 REVRLNRSAWH
-408 RGLSQLGDM
+408 LSQLGDV
-417 PARSEDVLLK
+417 PARREDTLLK
-427 QWARFEVSADA
+427 HWTRFEGSVDA
-438 YWANK
+438 YWANID
-443 ERRCELSESRLQ
+443 RRCGLAESRLK
-455 SPDLLLQAH
+455 SPDLLLKAH
-464 KGRLVRAERALRSV
+464 TGHLARAEGALQTV
-478 FAQQVIQLD
+478 FSQQLTQLD
-487 RRLNKADGALDIVAN
+487 RRLNKVDGALDVVAT
-502 QTVNQQTYKL
+502 QTVKQQAYKL
-512 DRLAQQFPL
+512 ERLAQQFLL
-521 FEKCV
+521 FEKTV

-556 ERGAQPISSVADIE
+556 ERGAQPVSSVFEIQQ
-570 KGQRL
+570 GQHL
-575 TLRFADGRVDVEALD
+575 TLRFADGLVEAEALD
-590 VEK
+590 VKKNECF

>member
-1 MCLKPAVRSTLSVF
+1 
-15 RALYFVHR
+15 
-23 FIHRVYM
+23 M
-30 PNFSM
+30 PNFPTF
-35 YDDYPE
+35 DDYPDFQ
-41 HYLETEKSWRSGS
+41 LETERPWQPVT
-54 RSSFRT
+54 RSSYRGL
-60 TRESS
+60 RETP
-65 VRRDALADRVITVSV
+65 VHREALADRVISVSV
-80 AVGQLRDAVV
+80 AVGQLRDAV
-90 GTLGGLWISG
+90 GKTLGGLWISG
-100 EVSNLSRP
+100 EVSNLSKP

-131 QARQHPATFRMG
+131 QARLNPATFRTG
-143 DRIEVCGAP
+143 DRIEVCGHP

-182 LKTQLSAEGLFDSSV
+182 LKQQLSTEGLFDLSV

-204 VKRVVV
+204 VKHVVV

-221 VIRTIRRRMP
+221 VIRTVRRRMP
-231 WVVLTL
+231 WVELTL
-237 SPAFVQGAMAPRSLM
+237 SPAFVQGAMAPRSLI
-252 EALKRADRAR
+252 EALKRADRAQ

-284 KLVRTLRTLNT
+284 KLVRTLRTLNV

-337 QLNACS
+337 QLNACA

-348 EVGRRLDDAT
+348 AVVRSIDDAT
-358 QTLDRLSQMVHNQ
+358 QTLDRFGQYLQRQ
-371 EQGFA
+371 EQGFER
-376 HKADQLKRA
+376 KAEQLVRA
-385 QTQLTYLIEQNVQS
+385 ETQLTSLIEQNVKS
-399 RETRLTRAA
+399 REVRLNRSAWH
-408 RGLSQLGDM
+408 LSQLGDV
-417 PARSEDVLLK
+417 PVRREETLLK
-427 QWARFEVSADA
+427 HWTRFEGCVDA
-438 YWANK
+438 YWANID
-443 ERRCELSESRLQ
+443 RRCGLAESRLK
-455 SPDLLLQAH
+455 SPDLLLKAH
-464 KGRLVRAERALRSV
+464 TGHLARAEGALQTV
-478 FAQQVIQLD
+478 FSQQLTQLD
-487 RRLNKADGALDIVAN
+487 RRLNKVDGALDVVAT
-502 QTVNQQTYKL
+502 QTVKQQAYKL
-512 DRLAQQFPL
+512 ERLAQQFPL
-521 FEKCV
+521 FEKTV

-556 ERGAQPISSVADIE
+556 ERGAQPVSSVFEIQQ
-570 KGQRL
+570 GQHL
-575 TLRFADGRVDVEALD
+575 TLRFADGLVEAEALD
-590 VEK
+590 VKKNECF

>member
-1 MCLKPAVRSTLSVF
+1 
-15 RALYFVHR
+15 
-23 FIHRVYM
+23 M
-30 PNFSM
+30 PNFSTF
-35 YDDYPE
+35 DDYPDFQ
-41 HYLETEKSWRSGS
+41 LETERPWQPVT
-54 RSSFRT
+54 RSSYRGL
-60 TRESS
+60 RETP
-65 VRRDALADRVITVSV
+65 VHREALADRVISVSV
-80 AVGQLRDAVV
+80 AVGQLRDAV
-90 GTLGGLWISG
+90 GKTLGGLWISG
-100 EVSNLSRP
+100 EVSNLSKP

-131 QARQHPATFRMG
+131 QARLNPATFRTG
-143 DRIEVCGAP
+143 DRIEVCGHP

-182 LKTQLSAEGLFDSSV
+182 LKHQLSTEGLFDLSV

-221 VIRTIRRRMP
+221 VIRTVRRRMP
-231 WVVLTL
+231 WVELTL
-237 SPAFVQGAMAPRSLM
+237 SPAFVQGAMAPRSLI
-252 EALKRADRAR
+252 EALKRADRAQ

-284 KLVRTLRTLNT
+284 KLVRTLRTLNV

-337 QLNACS
+337 QLNACT

-348 EVGRRLDDAT
+348 AVVRSIDDAT
-358 QTLDRLSQMVHNQ
+358 QTLDRFGQYLQRQ
-371 EQGFA
+371 EQGFER
-376 HKADQLKRA
+376 KAEQLVRA
-385 QTQLTYLIEQNVQS
+385 ETQLTYLIEQNVKS
-399 RETRLTRAA
+399 REVRLNRSAWH
-408 RGLSQLGDM
+408 LSQLGDV
-417 PARSEDVLLK
+417 PVRREETLLK
-427 QWARFEVSADA
+427 HWTRFEGSVDA
-438 YWANK
+438 YWANID
-443 ERRCELSESRLQ
+443 RRCGLAESRLK
-455 SPDLLLQAH
+455 SPDLLLKAH
-464 KGRLVRAERALRSV
+464 TGHLARAEGALQTV
-478 FAQQVIQLD
+478 FSQQLTQLD
-487 RRLNKADGALDIVAN
+487 RRLNKVDGALDVVAT
-502 QTVNQQTYKL
+502 QTVKQQAYKL
-512 DRLAQQFPL
+512 ERLAQQFPL
-521 FEKCV
+521 FEKTV

-556 ERGAQPISSVADIE
+556 ERGAQPVSSVFEIQQ
-570 KGQRL
+570 GQHL
-575 TLRFADGRVDVEALD
+575 TLRFADGLVEAEALD
-590 VEK
+590 VKKNECF

>member
-1 MCLKPAVRSTLSVF
+1 
-15 RALYFVHR
+15 
-23 FIHRVYM
+23 M
-30 PNFSM
+30 PNFPTF
-35 YDDYPE
+35 DDYPDFQ
-41 HYLETEKSWRSGS
+41 LETERPWQPVT
-54 RSSFRT
+54 RSSYRGL
-60 TRESS
+60 RETP
-65 VRRDALADRVITVSV
+65 VHREALADRVISVSV
-80 AVGQLRDAVV
+80 AVGQLRDAV
-90 GTLGGLWISG
+90 GKTLGGLWISG
-100 EVSNLSRP
+100 EVSNLSKP

-131 QARQHPATFRMG
+131 QARLNPATFRTG
-143 DRIEVCGAP
+143 DRIEVCGHP

-182 LKTQLSAEGLFDSSV
+182 LKQQLSTEGLFDLSV

-221 VIRTIRRRMP
+221 VIRTVRRRMP
-231 WVVLTL
+231 WVELTL
-237 SPAFVQGAMAPRSLM
+237 SPAFVQGAMAPRSLI
-252 EALKRADRAR
+252 EALKRADRAQ

-284 KLVRTLRTLNT
+284 KLVRTLRTLNV

-337 QLNACS
+337 QLNACA

-348 EVGRRLDDAT
+348 AVVRSIDDAT
-358 QTLDRLSQMVHNQ
+358 QTLDRFGQYLQRQ
-371 EQGFA
+371 EQGFER
-376 HKADQLKRA
+376 KAEQLVRA
-385 QTQLTYLIEQNVQS
+385 ETQLTYLIEQNVKS
-399 RETRLTRAA
+399 REVRLNRSAWH
-408 RGLSQLGDM
+408 LSQVGDV
-417 PARSEDVLLK
+417 PVRREETLLK
-427 QWARFEVSADA
+427 HWTRFEGSVDA
-438 YWANK
+438 YWANID
-443 ERRCELSESRLQ
+443 RRCGLAESRLK
-455 SPDLLLQAH
+455 SPDLLLKAH
-464 KGRLVRAERALRSV
+464 TGHLARAEGALQTV
-478 FAQQVIQLD
+478 FSQQLTQLD
-487 RRLNKADGALDIVAN
+487 RRLNKVDGALDVVAT
-502 QTVNQQTYKL
+502 QTVKQQAYKL
-512 DRLAQQFPL
+512 ERLAQQFPL
-521 FEKCV
+521 FEKTV

-556 ERGAQPISSVADIE
+556 ERGAQPVSSVFEIQQ
-570 KGQRL
+570 GQHL
-575 TLRFADGRVDVEALD
+575 TLRFADGLVEAEALD
-590 VEK
+590 VKKNECF

>member
-1 MCLKPAVRSTLSVF
+1 
-15 RALYFVHR
+15 
-23 FIHRVYM
+23 M
-30 PNFSM
+30 PNFPTF
-35 YDDYPE
+35 DDYPDFQ
-41 HYLETEKSWRSGS
+41 LETERPWQPVT
-54 RSSFRT
+54 RSSYRGL
-60 TRESS
+60 RETP
-65 VRRDALADRVITVSV
+65 VHREALADRVISVSV
-80 AVGQLRDAVV
+80 AVGQLRDAV
-90 GTLGGLWISG
+90 GKTLGGLWISG
-100 EVSNLSRP
+100 EVSNLSKP

-131 QARQHPATFRMG
+131 QARLNPATFRTG
-143 DRIEVCGAP
+143 DRIEVCGHP

-182 LKTQLSAEGLFDSSV
+182 LKHQLSTEGLFDLSV

-221 VIRTIRRRMP
+221 VIRTVRRRMP
-231 WVVLTL
+231 WVELTL
-237 SPAFVQGAMAPRSLM
+237 SPAFVQGAMAPRSLI
-252 EALKRADRAR
+252 EALKRADRAQ

-284 KLVRTLRTLNT
+284 KLVRTLRTLNV

-337 QLNACS
+337 QLNACA

-348 EVGRRLDDAT
+348 AVVRSIDDAT
-358 QTLDRLSQMVHNQ
+358 QTLDRFGQYLQRQ
-371 EQGFA
+371 EQGFER
-376 HKADQLKRA
+376 KAEQLVRA
-385 QTQLTYLIEQNVQS
+385 ETQLTYLIEQNVKS
-399 RETRLTRAA
+399 REVRLNRSAWH
-408 RGLSQLGDM
+408 LSQLGDV
-417 PARSEDVLLK
+417 PVRREETLLK
-427 QWARFEVSADA
+427 HWTRFEGSVDA
-438 YWANK
+438 YWANID
-443 ERRCELSESRLQ
+443 RRCGLAESRLK
-455 SPDLLLQAH
+455 SPDLLLKAH
-464 KGRLVRAERALRSV
+464 TGHLARAEGALQTV
-478 FAQQVIQLD
+478 FSQQLTQLD
-487 RRLNKADGALDIVAN
+487 RRLNKVDGALDVVAT
-502 QTVNQQTYKL
+502 QTVKQQAYKL
-512 DRLAQQFPL
+512 ERLSQQFPL
-521 FEKCV
+521 FEKTF

-556 ERGAQPISSVADIE
+556 ERGAQPVSSVFEIQQ
-570 KGQRL
+570 GQHL
-575 TLRFADGRVDVEALD
+575 TLRFADGLVEAEALD
-590 VEK
+590 VKKNECF

>member
-1 MCLKPAVRSTLSVF
+1 
-15 RALYFVHR
+15 
-23 FIHRVYM
+23 M
-30 PNFSM
+30 PNFPTF
-35 YDDYPE
+35 DDYPDFQ
-41 HYLETEKSWRSGS
+41 LETERPWQPVT
-54 RSSFRT
+54 RSSYRGL
-60 TRESS
+60 RETP
-65 VRRDALADRVITVSV
+65 VRREALADRVISVSV
-80 AVGQLRDAVV
+80 AVGQLRDAV
-90 GTLGGLWISG
+90 GKTLGGLWISG
-100 EVSNLSRP
+100 EVSNLSKP

-131 QARQHPATFRMG
+131 QARLNPATFRTG
-143 DRIEVCGAP
+143 DRIEVCGHP

-182 LKTQLSAEGLFDSSV
+182 LKQQLSTEGLFDLSV

-221 VIRTIRRRMP
+221 VIRTVRRRMP
-231 WVVLTL
+231 WVELTL
-237 SPAFVQGAMAPRSLM
+237 SPAFVQGAMAPRSLI
-252 EALKRADRAR
+252 EALKRADRAQ
-262 PDVILLVRGG
+262 PDVVLLVRGG

-284 KLVRTLRTLNT
+284 KLVRTLRTLNV

-337 QLNACS
+337 QLNACA

-348 EVGRRLDDAT
+348 AVVRSIDDAT
-358 QTLDRLSQMVHNQ
+358 QTLDRFGQYLQRQ
-371 EQGFA
+371 EQGFER
-376 HKADQLKRA
+376 KAEQLVRA
-385 QTQLTYLIEQNVQS
+385 ETQLTYLIEQNVKS
-399 RETRLTRAA
+399 REVRLNRSAWH
-408 RGLSQLGDM
+408 LSQLGDV
-417 PARSEDVLLK
+417 PARREDTLLK
-427 QWARFEVSADA
+427 HWTRFEGSVDA
-438 YWANK
+438 YWANID
-443 ERRCELSESRLQ
+443 RHCGLAESRLK
-455 SPDLLLQAH
+455 SPDLLLKAH
-464 KGRLVRAERALRSV
+464 TGHLARAEGALQTV
-478 FAQQVIQLD
+478 FSQQLTQLD
-487 RRLNKADGALDIVAN
+487 RRLNKVDGALDVVAT
-502 QTVNQQTYKL
+502 QTVKQQAYKL
-512 DRLAQQFPL
+512 ERLAQQFPL
-521 FEKCV
+521 FEKTF

-556 ERGAQPISSVADIE
+556 ERGAQPVSSVFEIQQ
-570 KGQRL
+570 GQHL
-575 TLRFADGRVDVEALD
+575 TLRFADGLVEAEALD
-590 VEK
+590 VKKNECF

>member
-1 MCLKPAVRSTLSVF
+1 
-15 RALYFVHR
+15 
-23 FIHRVYM
+23 M
-30 PNFSM
+30 PNFPTF
-35 YDDYPE
+35 DDYPDFQ
-41 HYLETEKSWRSGS
+41 LETERPWQPVT
-54 RSSFRT
+54 RSSYRGL
-60 TRESS
+60 RETP
-65 VRRDALADRVITVSV
+65 VHREALADRVISVSV
-80 AVGQLRDAVV
+80 AVGQLRDAVDK
-90 GTLGGLWISG
+90 TLGGLWISG
-100 EVSNLSRP
+100 EVSNLSKP

-131 QARQHPATFRMG
+131 QARLNPATFRTG
-143 DRIEVCGAP
+143 DRIEVCGHP

-182 LKTQLSAEGLFDSSV
+182 LKQQLSTEGLFDLSV

-221 VIRTIRRRMP
+221 VIRTVRRRMP
-231 WVVLTL
+231 WVELTL
-237 SPAFVQGAMAPRSLM
+237 SPAFVQGAMAPRSLI
-252 EALKRADRAR
+252 EALKRADRAQ

-284 KLVRTLRTLNT
+284 KLVRTLRTLNV

-337 QLNACS
+337 QLNACA

-348 EVGRRLDDAT
+348 AVVRSIDDAT
-358 QTLDRLSQMVHNQ
+358 QTLDRFGQYLQRQ
-371 EQGFA
+371 EQGFER
-376 HKADQLKRA
+376 KAEQLVRA
-385 QTQLTYLIEQNVQS
+385 ETQLTYLIEQNVKS
-399 RETRLTRAA
+399 REVRLNRSAWH
-408 RGLSQLGDM
+408 LSQLGDV
-417 PARSEDVLLK
+417 PVRREETLLK
-427 QWARFEVSADA
+427 HWTRFEGSVDA
-438 YWANK
+438 YWANID
-443 ERRCELSESRLQ
+443 RRCGLVESRLK
-455 SPDLLLQAH
+455 SPDLLLKAH
-464 KGRLVRAERALRSV
+464 TGHLARAEGALQTV
-478 FAQQVIQLD
+478 FSQQLTQLD
-487 RRLNKADGALDIVAN
+487 RRLNKVDGALDVVAT
-502 QTVNQQTYKL
+502 QTVKQQAYKL
-512 DRLAQQFPL
+512 ERLAQQFPL
-521 FEKCV
+521 FEKTV

-556 ERGAQPISSVADIE
+556 ERGAQPVSSVFEIQQ
-570 KGQRL
+570 GQHL
-575 TLRFADGRVDVEALD
+575 TLRFADGLVEAEALD
-590 VEK
+590 VKKNECF

>member
-1 MCLKPAVRSTLSVF
+1 
-15 RALYFVHR
+15 
-23 FIHRVYM
+23 M
-30 PNFSM
+30 PNFPTF
-35 YDDYPE
+35 DDYPDFQ
-41 HYLETEKSWRSGS
+41 LETERPWQPVT
-54 RSSFRT
+54 RSSYRGL
-60 TRESS
+60 RETP
-65 VRRDALADRVITVSV
+65 VHREALADRVISVSV
-80 AVGQLRDAVV
+80 AVGQLRDAV
-90 GTLGGLWISG
+90 GKTLGGLWISG
-100 EVSNLSRP
+100 EVSNLSKP

-131 QARQHPATFRMG
+131 QARLNPATFRTG
-143 DRIEVCGAP
+143 DRIEVCGHP

-182 LKTQLSAEGLFDSSV
+182 LKQQLSTEGLFDLSV

-221 VIRTIRRRMP
+221 VIRTVRRRMP
-231 WVVLTL
+231 WVELTL
-237 SPAFVQGAMAPRSLM
+237 SPAFVQGAMAPRSLI
-252 EALKRADRAR
+252 EALKRADRTQ

-284 KLVRTLRTLNT
+284 KLVRTLRTLNV

-337 QLNACS
+337 QLNAYA

-348 EVGRRLDDAT
+348 AVVRSIDDAT
-358 QTLDRLSQMVHNQ
+358 QTLDRFGQYLQRQ
-371 EQGFA
+371 EQGFE
-376 HKADQLKRA
+376 HKAEQLVRA
-385 QTQLTYLIEQNVQS
+385 ETQLTYLIDQNVKS
-399 RETRLTRAA
+399 REVRLNRAA
-408 RGLSQLGDM
+408 WHLSQLGDV
-417 PARSEDVLLK
+417 PARREDTLLK
-427 QWARFEVSADA
+427 QWTRFEGSVDA
-438 YWANK
+438 YWANID
-443 ERRCELSESRLQ
+443 RRCGLAESRLK
-455 SPDLLLQAH
+455 SPDLLLKAH
-464 KGRLVRAERALRSV
+464 TGHLARAEGALQTV
-478 FAQQVIQLD
+478 FSQQLTQLD
-487 RRLNKADGALDIVAN
+487 RRLNKVDGALDVVAT
-502 QTVNQQTYKL
+502 QTVKQQAYKL
-512 DRLAQQFPL
+512 ERLAQQFPL
-521 FEKCV
+521 FEKTV

-556 ERGAQPISSVADIE
+556 ERGAQPVSSVFEIQQ
-570 KGQRL
+570 GQHL
-575 TLRFADGRVDVEALD
+575 TLRFADGLVEAEALD
-590 VEK
+590 VKKNECF

>member
-1 MCLKPAVRSTLSVF
+1 
-15 RALYFVHR
+15 
-23 FIHRVYM
+23 M
-30 PNFSM
+30 PNFPTF
-35 YDDYPE
+35 DDYPDFQ
-41 HYLETEKSWRSGS
+41 LETERPWQPVT
-54 RSSFRT
+54 RSSYRGL
-60 TRESS
+60 RETP
-65 VRRDALADRVITVSV
+65 VHREALADRVISVSV
-80 AVGQLRDAVV
+80 AVGQLRDAV
-90 GTLGGLWISG
+90 GKTLGGLWISG
-100 EVSNLSRP
+100 EVSNLSKP

-131 QARQHPATFRMG
+131 QARLNPATFRTG
-143 DRIEVCGAP
+143 DRIEVCGHP

-182 LKTQLSAEGLFDSSV
+182 LKQLLSTEGLFDLSV
-197 KKPLPRF
+197 KKPLPRL

-221 VIRTIRRRMP
+221 VIRTVRRRMP
-231 WVVLTL
+231 WVELTL
-237 SPAFVQGAMAPRSLM
+237 SPAFVQGAMAPRSLI
-252 EALKRADRAR
+252 EALKRADRAQ

-284 KLVRTLRTLNT
+284 KLVRTLRTLNV

-337 QLNACS
+337 QLNACA

-348 EVGRRLDDAT
+348 AVVRSIDDAT
-358 QTLDRLSQMVHNQ
+358 QTLDRFGQYLQRQ
-371 EQGFA
+371 EQGFER
-376 HKADQLKRA
+376 KAEQLVRA
-385 QTQLTYLIEQNVQS
+385 ETQLTYLIEQNVKS
-399 RETRLTRAA
+399 REVRLNRSAWH
-408 RGLSQLGDM
+408 LSQLGDV
-417 PARSEDVLLK
+417 PVRREETLLK
-427 QWARFEVSADA
+427 HWTRFEGSVDA
-438 YWANK
+438 YWANID
-443 ERRCELSESRLQ
+443 RRCGLAESRLK
-455 SPDLLLQAH
+455 SPDLLLKAH
-464 KGRLVRAERALRSV
+464 TGHLARAEGALQTV
-478 FAQQVIQLD
+478 FSQQLTQLD
-487 RRLNKADGALDIVAN
+487 RRLNKVDGALDVVAT
-502 QTVNQQTYKL
+502 QTVKQQAYKL
-512 DRLAQQFPL
+512 ERLAQQFPL
-521 FEKCV
+521 FEKTV

-556 ERGAQPISSVADIE
+556 ERGAQPVSSVFEIQQ
-570 KGQRL
+570 GQHL
-575 TLRFADGRVDVEALD
+575 TLRFADGLVEAEALD
-590 VEK
+590 VKKNECF

>member
-1 MCLKPAVRSTLSVF
+1 
-15 RALYFVHR
+15 
-23 FIHRVYM
+23 M
-30 PNFSM
+30 PNFPTF
-35 YDDYPE
+35 DDYPDFQ
-41 HYLETEKSWRSGS
+41 LETERPWQPVT
-54 RSSFRT
+54 RSSYRGP
-60 TRESS
+60 RETP
-65 VRRDALADRVITVSV
+65 VHREALADRVISVSV
-80 AVGQLRDAVV
+80 AVGQLRDAV
-90 GTLGGLWISG
+90 GKTLGGLWISG
-100 EVSNLSRP
+100 EVSNLSKP

-131 QARQHPATFRMG
+131 QARLNPATFRTG
-143 DRIEVCGAP
+143 DRIEVCGHP

-182 LKTQLSAEGLFDSSV
+182 LKQQLSTEGLFDLSV

-221 VIRTIRRRMP
+221 VIRTVRRRMP
-231 WVVLTL
+231 WVELTL
-237 SPAFVQGAMAPRSLM
+237 SPAFVQGAMAPRSLI
-252 EALKRADRAR
+252 EALKRADRAQ

-284 KLVRTLRTLNT
+284 KLVRTLRTLNV

-337 QLNACS
+337 QLNACA

-348 EVGRRLDDAT
+348 AVVRSIDDAT
-358 QTLDRLSQMVHNQ
+358 QTLDRFGQYLQRQ
-371 EQGFA
+371 EQGFER
-376 HKADQLKRA
+376 KSEQLVRA
-385 QTQLTYLIEQNVQS
+385 ETQLTYLIEQNVKS
-399 RETRLTRAA
+399 REVRLNRSAWH
-408 RGLSQLGDM
+408 LSQLGDV
-417 PARSEDVLLK
+417 PARREDTLLK
-427 QWARFEVSADA
+427 HWTRFEGSVDA
-438 YWANK
+438 YWANID
-443 ERRCELSESRLQ
+443 RRCGLAESRLK
-455 SPDLLLQAH
+455 SPDLLLKAH
-464 KGRLVRAERALRSV
+464 TGHLARAEGALQTV
-478 FAQQVIQLD
+478 FSQQLTQLD
-487 RRLNKADGALDIVAN
+487 HRLNKVDGALDVVAT
-502 QTVNQQTYKL
+502 QTVKQQAYKL
-512 DRLAQQFPL
+512 ERLAQQFPL
-521 FEKCV
+521 FEKTF

-556 ERGAQPISSVADIE
+556 ERGAQPVSSVFEIQQ
-570 KGQRL
+570 GQHL
-575 TLRFADGRVDVEALD
+575 TLRFADGLVEAEALD
-590 VEK
+590 VKKNECF

>member
-1 MCLKPAVRSTLSVF
+1 
-15 RALYFVHR
+15 
-23 FIHRVYM
+23 M
-30 PNFSM
+30 PNFPTF
-35 YDDYPE
+35 DDYPDFQ
-41 HYLETEKSWRSGS
+41 LETERPWQSVT
-54 RSSFRT
+54 RSSYRGL
-60 TRESS
+60 RETP
-65 VRRDALADRVITVSV
+65 VHREALADRVISVSV
-80 AVGQLRDAVV
+80 AVGQLRDAV
-90 GTLGGLWISG
+90 GKTLGGLWISG
-100 EVSNLSRP
+100 EVSNLSKP

-131 QARQHPATFRMG
+131 QARLNPATFRTG
-143 DRIEVCGAP
+143 DRIEVCGHP

-182 LKTQLSAEGLFDSSV
+182 LKQQLSTEGLFDLSV

-221 VIRTIRRRMP
+221 VIRTVRRRMP
-231 WVVLTL
+231 WVELTL
-237 SPAFVQGAMAPRSLM
+237 SPAFVQGAMAPRSLI
-252 EALKRADRAR
+252 EALKRADRAQ
-262 PDVILLVRGG
+262 PDVVLLVRGG

-284 KLVRTLRTLNT
+284 KLVRTLRTLNV

-337 QLNACS
+337 QLNACA

-348 EVGRRLDDAT
+348 AVVRSIDDAT
-358 QTLDRLSQMVHNQ
+358 QTLDRFGQYLQRQ
-371 EQGFA
+371 EQGFER
-376 HKADQLKRA
+376 KSEQLVRA
-385 QTQLTYLIEQNVQS
+385 ETQLTYLIEQNVKS
-399 RETRLTRAA
+399 REVRLNRSAWH
-408 RGLSQLGDM
+408 LSQLGDV
-417 PARSEDVLLK
+417 PARREDTLLK
-427 QWARFEVSADA
+427 HWTRFEGSVDA
-438 YWANK
+438 YWANID
-443 ERRCELSESRLQ
+443 RRCGLAESRLK
-455 SPDLLLQAH
+455 SPDLLLKAH
-464 KGRLVRAERALRSV
+464 TGHLARAEGALQTV
-478 FAQQVIQLD
+478 FSQQLTQLD
-487 RRLNKADGALDIVAN
+487 HRLNKVDGALDVVAT
-502 QTVNQQTYKL
+502 QTVKQQAYKL
-512 DRLAQQFPL
+512 ERLAQQFPL
-521 FEKCV
+521 FEKTF

-556 ERGAQPISSVADIE
+556 ERGAQPVSSVFEIQQ
-570 KGQRL
+570 GQHL
-575 TLRFADGRVDVEALD
+575 TLRFADGLVEAEALD
-590 VEK
+590 VKKNECF

>member
-1 MCLKPAVRSTLSVF
+1 
-15 RALYFVHR
+15 
-23 FIHRVYM
+23 M
-30 PNFSM
+30 PNFSTF
-35 YDDYPE
+35 DDYPDFQ
-41 HYLETEKSWRSGS
+41 LETERPWQPVT
-54 RSSFRT
+54 RSSYRGL
-60 TRESS
+60 RETP
-65 VRRDALADRVITVSV
+65 VHREALADRVISVSV
-80 AVGQLRDAVV
+80 AVGQLRDAV
-90 GTLGGLWISG
+90 GKTLGGLWISG
-100 EVSNLSRP
+100 EVSNLSKP

-131 QARQHPATFRMG
+131 QARLNPATFRTG
-143 DRIEVCGAP
+143 DRIEVCGHP

-182 LKTQLSAEGLFDSSV
+182 LKQLLSTEGLFDLSV

-221 VIRTIRRRMP
+221 VIRTVRRRMP
-231 WVVLTL
+231 WVELTL
-237 SPAFVQGAMAPRSLM
+237 SPAFVQGAMAPRSLI
-252 EALKRADRAR
+252 EALKRADRAQ

-284 KLVRTLRTLNT
+284 KLVRTLRTLNV

-337 QLNACS
+337 QLNACA

-348 EVGRRLDDAT
+348 AVVRSIDDAT
-358 QTLDRLSQMVHNQ
+358 QTLDRFGQYLQRQ
-371 EQGFA
+371 EQGFER
-376 HKADQLKRA
+376 KAEQLVRA
-385 QTQLTYLIEQNVQS
+385 ETQLTYLIEQNVKS
-399 RETRLTRAA
+399 REVRLNRSAWH
-408 RGLSQLGDM
+408 LSQLGDV
-417 PARSEDVLLK
+417 PVRREETLLK
-427 QWARFEVSADA
+427 HWTRFEGSVDA
-438 YWANK
+438 YWANID
-443 ERRCELSESRLQ
+443 RRCGLAESRLK
-455 SPDLLLQAH
+455 SPDLLLKAH
-464 KGRLVRAERALRSV
+464 TGHLARAEGALQTV
-478 FAQQVIQLD
+478 FSQQLTQLD
-487 RRLNKADGALDIVAN
+487 RRLNKVDGALDVVAT
-502 QTVNQQTYKL
+502 QTVKQQAYKL
-512 DRLAQQFPL
+512 ERLAQQFPL
-521 FEKCV
+521 FEKTV

-556 ERGAQPISSVADIE
+556 ERGAQPVSSVFEIQQ
-570 KGQRL
+570 GQHL
-575 TLRFADGRVDVEALD
+575 TLRFADGLVEAEALD
-590 VEK
+590 VKKNECF

>member
-1 MCLKPAVRSTLSVF
+1 
-15 RALYFVHR
+15 
-23 FIHRVYM
+23 M
-30 PNFSM
+30 PNFSTF
-35 YDDYPE
+35 DDYPDFQ
-41 HYLETEKSWRSGS
+41 LETERPWQPVT
-54 RSSFRT
+54 RSSYRGL
-60 TRESS
+60 RETP
-65 VRRDALADRVITVSV
+65 VHREALADRVISVSV
-80 AVGQLRDAVV
+80 AVGQLRDAV
-90 GTLGGLWISG
+90 GKTLGGLWISG
-100 EVSNLSRP
+100 EVSNLSKP

-131 QARQHPATFRMG
+131 QARLNPATFRTG
-143 DRIEVCGAP
+143 DRIEVCGHP

-182 LKTQLSAEGLFDSSV
+182 LKQQLSTEGLFDLSV

-204 VKRVVV
+204 VKHVVV

-221 VIRTIRRRMP
+221 VIRTVRRRMP
-231 WVVLTL
+231 WVELTL
-237 SPAFVQGAMAPRSLM
+237 SPAFVQGAMAPRSLI
-252 EALKRADRAR
+252 EALKRADRAQ

-284 KLVRTLRTLNT
+284 KLVRTLRTLNV

-337 QLNACS
+337 QLNACA

-348 EVGRRLDDAT
+348 AVVRSIDDAT
-358 QTLDRLSQMVHNQ
+358 QTLDRFGQYLQRQ
-371 EQGFA
+371 EQGFER
-376 HKADQLKRA
+376 KAEQLVRA
-385 QTQLTYLIEQNVQS
+385 ETQLTSLIEQNVKS
-399 RETRLTRAA
+399 REVRLNRSAWH
-408 RGLSQLGDM
+408 LSQLGDV
-417 PARSEDVLLK
+417 PVRREETLLK
-427 QWARFEVSADA
+427 HWTRFEGSVDA
-438 YWANK
+438 YWANID
-443 ERRCELSESRLQ
+443 RRCGLAESRLK
-455 SPDLLLQAH
+455 SPDLLLKAH
-464 KGRLVRAERALRSV
+464 TGHLARAEGALQTV
-478 FAQQVIQLD
+478 FSQQLTQLD
-487 RRLNKADGALDIVAN
+487 RRLNKVDGALDVVAT
-502 QTVNQQTYKL
+502 QTVKQQAYKL
-512 DRLAQQFPL
+512 ERLAQQFPL
-521 FEKCV
+521 FEKTV

-556 ERGAQPISSVADIE
+556 ERGAQPVSSVFEIQQ
-570 KGQRL
+570 GQHL
-575 TLRFADGRVDVEALD
+575 TLRFADGLVEAEALD
-590 VEK
+590 VKKNECF

>member
-1 MCLKPAVRSTLSVF
+1 
-15 RALYFVHR
+15 
-23 FIHRVYM
+23 M
-30 PNFSM
+30 PNFPTF
-35 YDDYPE
+35 DDYPDFQ
-41 HYLETEKSWRSGS
+41 LETERPWQSVT
-54 RSSFRT
+54 RSSYRGL
-60 TRESS
+60 RETP
-65 VRRDALADRVITVSV
+65 VHREALADRVISVSV
-80 AVGQLRDAVV
+80 AVGQLRDAV
-90 GTLGGLWISG
+90 GKTLGGLWISG
-100 EVSNLSRP
+100 EVSNLSKP

-131 QARQHPATFRMG
+131 QARLNPATFRTG
-143 DRIEVCGAP
+143 DRIEVCGHP

-182 LKTQLSAEGLFDSSV
+182 LKQLLSTEGLFDLSV

-221 VIRTIRRRMP
+221 VIRTVRRRMP
-231 WVVLTL
+231 WVELTL
-237 SPAFVQGAMAPRSLM
+237 SPAFVQGAMAPRSLI
-252 EALKRADRAR
+252 EALKRADRAQ
-262 PDVILLVRGG
+262 PDVVLLVRGG

-284 KLVRTLRTLNT
+284 KLVRTLRTLNV

-337 QLNACS
+337 QLNACA

-348 EVGRRLDDAT
+348 AVVRSIDDAT
-358 QTLDRLSQMVHNQ
+358 QTLDRFGQYLQRQ
-371 EQGFA
+371 EQGFER
-376 HKADQLKRA
+376 KSEQLVRA
-385 QTQLTYLIEQNVQS
+385 ETQLTYLIEQNVKS
-399 RETRLTRAA
+399 REVRLNRSAWH
-408 RGLSQLGDM
+408 LSQLGDV
-417 PARSEDVLLK
+417 PARREDTLLK
-427 QWARFEVSADA
+427 QWTRFEGSVDA
-438 YWANK
+438 YWANID
-443 ERRCELSESRLQ
+443 RRCGLAESRLK
-455 SPDLLLQAH
+455 SPDLLLKAH
-464 KGRLVRAERALRSV
+464 TGHLARAEGALQTV
-478 FAQQVIQLD
+478 FSQQLTQLD
-487 RRLNKADGALDIVAN
+487 RRLNKVDGALDVVAT
-502 QTVNQQTYKL
+502 QTVKQQAYKL
-512 DRLAQQFPL
+512 ERLAQQFPL
-521 FEKCV
+521 FEKTV

-556 ERGAQPISSVADIE
+556 ERGAQPVSSVFEIQQ
-570 KGQRL
+570 GQHL
-575 TLRFADGRVDVEALD
+575 TLRFADGLVEAEALD
-590 VEK
+590 VKKNECF

>member
-1 MCLKPAVRSTLSVF
+1 
-15 RALYFVHR
+15 
-23 FIHRVYM
+23 M
-30 PNFSM
+30 PNFPTF
-35 YDDYPE
+35 DDYPDFQ
-41 HYLETEKSWRSGS
+41 LETERPWQPVT
-54 RSSFRT
+54 RSSYRGL
-60 TRESS
+60 RETP
-65 VRRDALADRVITVSV
+65 VRREALADRVISVSV
-80 AVGQLRDAVV
+80 AVGQLRDAV
-90 GTLGGLWISG
+90 GKTLGGLWISG
-100 EVSNLSRP
+100 EVSNLSKP

-131 QARQHPATFRMG
+131 QARLNPATFRTG
-143 DRIEVCGAP
+143 DRIEVCGHP

-182 LKTQLSAEGLFDSSV
+182 LKQLLSTEGLFDLSV

-204 VKRVVV
+204 VKHVVV

-221 VIRTIRRRMP
+221 VIRTVRRRMP
-231 WVVLTL
+231 WVELTL
-237 SPAFVQGAMAPRSLM
+237 SPAFVQGAMAPRSLI
-252 EALKRADRAR
+252 EALKRADRAQ

-284 KLVRTLRTLNT
+284 KLVRTLRTLNV

-337 QLNACS
+337 QLNACA

-348 EVGRRLDDAT
+348 AVVRSIDDAT
-358 QTLDRLSQMVHNQ
+358 QTLDRFGQYLQRQ
-371 EQGFA
+371 EQGFER
-376 HKADQLKRA
+376 KAEQLVRA
-385 QTQLTYLIEQNVQS
+385 ETQLTYLIEQNVKS
-399 RETRLTRAA
+399 REVRLNRSAWH
-408 RGLSQLGDM
+408 LSQLGDV
-417 PARSEDVLLK
+417 PVRREETLLK
-427 QWARFEVSADA
+427 HWTRFEGSVDA
-438 YWANK
+438 YWANID
-443 ERRCELSESRLQ
+443 RRCGLAESRLK
-455 SPDLLLQAH
+455 SPDLLLKAH
-464 KGRLVRAERALRSV
+464 TGHLARAEGALQTV
-478 FAQQVIQLD
+478 FSQQLTQLD
-487 RRLNKADGALDIVAN
+487 RRLNKVDGALDVVAT
-502 QTVNQQTYKL
+502 QTVKQQAYKL
-512 DRLAQQFPL
+512 ERLAQQFPL
-521 FEKCV
+521 FEKTV

-556 ERGAQPISSVADIE
+556 ERGAQPVSSVFEIQQ
-570 KGQRL
+570 GQHL
-575 TLRFADGRVDVEALD
+575 TLRFADGLVEAEALD
-590 VEK
+590 VKKNECF

>member
-1 MCLKPAVRSTLSVF
+1 
-15 RALYFVHR
+15 
-23 FIHRVYM
+23 M
-30 PNFSM
+30 PNFPTF
-35 YDDYPE
+35 DDYPDFQ
-41 HYLETEKSWRSGS
+41 LETERPWQSVT
-54 RSSFRT
+54 RSSYRGL
-60 TRESS
+60 RETP
-65 VRRDALADRVITVSV
+65 VHREALADRVISVSV
-80 AVGQLRDAVV
+80 AVGQLRDAV
-90 GTLGGLWISG
+90 GKTLGGLWISG
-100 EVSNLSRP
+100 EVSNLSKP

-131 QARQHPATFRMG
+131 QARLNPATFRTG
-143 DRIEVCGAP
+143 DRIEVCGHP

-182 LKTQLSAEGLFDSSV
+182 LKQLLSTEGLFDLSV

-221 VIRTIRRRMP
+221 VIRTVRRRMP
-231 WVVLTL
+231 WVELTL
-237 SPAFVQGAMAPRSLM
+237 SPAFVQGAMAPRSLI
-252 EALKRADRAR
+252 EALKRADRAQ
-262 PDVILLVRGG
+262 PDVVLLVRGG

-284 KLVRTLRTLNT
+284 KLVRTLRTLNV

-337 QLNACS
+337 QLNACA

-348 EVGRRLDDAT
+348 AVVRSIDDAT
-358 QTLDRLSQMVHNQ
+358 QTLDRFGQYLQRQ
-371 EQGFA
+371 EQGFER
-376 HKADQLKRA
+376 KAEQLVRA
-385 QTQLTYLIEQNVQS
+385 ETQLTYLIEQNVKS
-399 RETRLTRAA
+399 REVRLNRSAWH
-408 RGLSQLGDM
+408 LSQLGDV
-417 PARSEDVLLK
+417 PARREDTLLK
-427 QWARFEVSADA
+427 HWTRFEGSVDA
-438 YWANK
+438 YWANID
-443 ERRCELSESRLQ
+443 RRCGLAESRLK
-455 SPDLLLQAH
+455 SPDLLLKAH
-464 KGRLVRAERALRSV
+464 TGHLARAEGALQTV
-478 FAQQVIQLD
+478 FSQQLTQLD
-487 RRLNKADGALDIVAN
+487 RRLNKVDGALDVVAT
-502 QTVNQQTYKL
+502 QTVKQQAYKL
-512 DRLAQQFPL
+512 ERLAQQFPL
-521 FEKCV
+521 FEKTV

-556 ERGAQPISSVADIE
+556 ERGAQPVSSVFEIQQ
-570 KGQRL
+570 GQHL
-575 TLRFADGRVDVEALD
+575 TLRFADGLVEAEALD
-590 VEK
+590 VKKNECF

>member
-1 MCLKPAVRSTLSVF
+1 
-15 RALYFVHR
+15 
-23 FIHRVYM
+23 M
-30 PNFSM
+30 PNFPTF
-35 YDDYPE
+35 DDYPDFQ
-41 HYLETEKSWRSGS
+41 LETERPWQSVT
-54 RSSFRT
+54 RSSYRGL
-60 TRESS
+60 RETP
-65 VRRDALADRVITVSV
+65 VHREALADRVISVSV
-80 AVGQLRDAVV
+80 AVGQLRDAV
-90 GTLGGLWISG
+90 GKTLGGLWISG
-100 EVSNLSRP
+100 EVSNLSKP

-131 QARQHPATFRMG
+131 QARLNPATFRTG
-143 DRIEVCGAP
+143 DRIEVCGHP

-182 LKTQLSAEGLFDSSV
+182 LKQLLSTEGLFDLSV

-221 VIRTIRRRMP
+221 VIRTVRRRMP
-231 WVVLTL
+231 WVELTL
-237 SPAFVQGAMAPRSLM
+237 SPAFVQGAMAPRSLI
-252 EALKRADRAR
+252 EALKRADRAQ
-262 PDVILLVRGG
+262 PDVVLLVRGG

-284 KLVRTLRTLNT
+284 KLVRTLRTLNV

-337 QLNACS
+337 QLNACA

-348 EVGRRLDDAT
+348 AVVRSIDDAT
-358 QTLDRLSQMVHNQ
+358 QTLDRFGQYLQRQ
-371 EQGFA
+371 EQGFER
-376 HKADQLKRA
+376 KSEQLVRA
-385 QTQLTYLIEQNVQS
+385 ETQLTYLIEQNVKS
-399 RETRLTRAA
+399 REVRLNRSAWH
-408 RGLSQLGDM
+408 LSQLGDV
-417 PARSEDVLLK
+417 PARREDTLLK
-427 QWARFEVSADA
+427 HWTRFEGSVDA
-438 YWANK
+438 YWANID
-443 ERRCELSESRLQ
+443 RRCGLAESRLK
-455 SPDLLLQAH
+455 SPDLLLKAH
-464 KGRLVRAERALRSV
+464 TGHLARAEGALQTV
-478 FAQQVIQLD
+478 FSQQLTQLD
-487 RRLNKADGALDIVAN
+487 HRLNKVDGALDVVAT
-502 QTVNQQTYKL
+502 QTVKQQAYKL
-512 DRLAQQFPL
+512 ERLAQQFPL
-521 FEKCV
+521 FEKTF

-556 ERGAQPISSVADIE
+556 ERGAQPVSSVFEIQQ
-570 KGQRL
+570 GQHL
-575 TLRFADGRVDVEALD
+575 TLRFADGLVEAEALD
-590 VEK
+590 VKKNECF

>member
-1 MCLKPAVRSTLSVF
+1 
-15 RALYFVHR
+15 
-23 FIHRVYM
+23 M
-30 PNFSM
+30 PNFPTF
-35 YDDYPE
+35 DDYPDFQ
-41 HYLETEKSWRSGS
+41 LETERPWQPVT
-54 RSSFRT
+54 RSSYRGL
-60 TRESS
+60 RETP
-65 VRRDALADRVITVSV
+65 VHREALADRVISVSV
-80 AVGQLRDAVV
+80 AVGQLRDAV
-90 GTLGGLWISG
+90 GKTLGGLWISG
-100 EVSNLSRP
+100 EVSNLSKP

-131 QARQHPATFRMG
+131 QARLNPATFRTG
-143 DRIEVCGAP
+143 DRIEVCGHP

-182 LKTQLSAEGLFDSSV
+182 LKQLLSTEGLFDLSV

-221 VIRTIRRRMP
+221 VIRTVRRRMP
-231 WVVLTL
+231 WVELTL
-237 SPAFVQGAMAPRSLM
+237 SPAFVQGAMAPRSLI
-252 EALKRADRAR
+252 EALKRADRAQ

-284 KLVRTLRTLNT
+284 KLVRTLRTLNV

-337 QLNACS
+337 QLNACA

-348 EVGRRLDDAT
+348 AVVRSIDDAT
-358 QTLDRLSQMVHNQ
+358 QTLDRFGQYLQRQ
-371 EQGFA
+371 EQGFER
-376 HKADQLKRA
+376 KAEQLVRA
-385 QTQLTYLIEQNVQS
+385 ETQLTYLIEQNVKS
-399 RETRLTRAA
+399 REVRLNRSAWH
-408 RGLSQLGDM
+408 LSQLGDV
-417 PARSEDVLLK
+417 PVRREETLLK
-427 QWARFEVSADA
+427 HWTRFEGSVDA
-438 YWANK
+438 YWANID
-443 ERRCELSESRLQ
+443 RRCGLAESRLK
-455 SPDLLLQAH
+455 SPDLLLKAH
-464 KGRLVRAERALRSV
+464 TGHLARAEGALQTV
-478 FAQQVIQLD
+478 FSQQLTQLD
-487 RRLNKADGALDIVAN
+487 RRLNKVDGALDVVAT
-502 QTVNQQTYKL
+502 QTVKQQAYKL
-512 DRLAQQFPL
+512 ERLAQQFPL
-521 FEKCV
+521 FEKTV

-556 ERGAQPISSVADIE
+556 ERGAQPVSLSLIHI
-570 KGQRL
+570 
-575 TLRFADGRVDVEALD
+575 
-590 VEK
+590 